1 MKVQIIFKLL
11 SIVGKHWVLIVW
23 KISTHLVNEWIS
35 SGESDLWHFTK
46 ILSKNLFSKQYLQ
59 TSGSTWRSR
68 KMWKSTSCMNTWKI
82 HLYHSRRWVKTSWF
96 MEESVLLMFSSRSF
110 IVSSLIFRSLI
121 YFEFIFV
128 YGIRGRRK
136 WQPIPVFLPGEFH
149 RQRSLA
155 GCSSWGCKESDMA
168 ERLSL
173 MLLQKVLFILFFYI

>member
-121 YFEFIFV
+121 YCEFIFV
-128 YGIRGRRK
+128 CGVR
-136 WQPIPVFLPGEFH
+136 EFSNFILLYKAV
-149 RQRSLA
+149 QFSKYYLL
-155 GCSSWGCKESDMA
+155 K
-168 ERLSL
+168 RLSFL
-173 MLLQKVLFILFFYI
+173 HCTFFAFFVIN